1 MEADERKRGVSLSGN
16 KRKDSDSSSRGRMGS
31 PRGKSHDSSDSE
43 HSWGRGRDEHQN
55 SPSSSRRRTSGETRL
70 DRLVRRPSGGDS
82 RAPALPKPRRTQKL
96 DEEPLYDKVAAD
108 EEQEDEYDNH
118 LLYGQAATTSPL
130 VFSSSTENDTGS
142 PSPARRAVRGEEEEG
157 NYVNIQ
163 YFLHQNQGN
172 DASRSLQRLV
182 SDGDEGCDSEEE
194 DTHELGS
201 TGSGSSREQTGSEAE
216 RVVMYRHILN
226 SIVES
231 EAIYLECLSVSL
243 QYMKAMKP
251 KQFPKM
257 GTRER
262 LPTQLEGNQKK

>member
-118 LLYGQAATTSPL
+118 LLYGKQASSTSPL
-130 VFSSSTENDTGS
+130 VLSSSTENDAGS
-142 PSPARRAVRGEEEEG
+142 PSPARRGLKEDEEG

-163 YFLHQNQGN
+163 YFLHQTQGN
-172 DASRSLQRLV
+172 DAARSL
-182 SDGDEGCDSEEE
+182 
-194 DTHELGS
+194 
-201 TGSGSSREQTGSEAE
+201 
-216 RVVMYRHILN
+216 
-226 SIVES
+226 
-231 EAIYLECLSVSL
+231 
-243 QYMKAMKP
+243 
-251 KQFPKM
+251 
-257 GTRER
+257 
-262 LPTQLEGNQKK
+262 